1 MSLRVRRI
9 AVVSLAALALT
20 AGGTALAAAA
30 PAQPAAAAAPAQ
42 PAAAA
47 IGNPGPD
54 GFGGGG
60 HGHDRP
66 LHFGPFEFPRYG
78 TVSGGFSWGVRD

>member
-20 AGGTALAAAA
+20 AGGTVVAASAS
-30 PAQPAAAAAPAQ
+30 AQPAAATV
-42 PAAAA
+42 
-47 IGNPGPD
+47 GNPGPE

-78 TVSGGFSWGVRD
+78 SVSGGFSWGVRD

>member
-20 AGGTALAAAA
+20 AGGTVMAAAA
-30 PAQPAAAAAPAQ
+30 SAQ

-78 TVSGGFSWGVRD
+78 SVSGGFSWGVRD